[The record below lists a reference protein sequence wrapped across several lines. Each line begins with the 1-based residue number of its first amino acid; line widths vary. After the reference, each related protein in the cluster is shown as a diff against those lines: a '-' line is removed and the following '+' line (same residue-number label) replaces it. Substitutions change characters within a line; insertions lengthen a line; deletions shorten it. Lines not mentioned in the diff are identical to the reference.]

1 MTSLTT
7 QQEIDSYRMERERK
21 SYIFNIENNMELS
34 EEFEDKVEF
43 YSNLPL
49 GAQEGGDC
57 QNRRQV
63 LESDNIW
70 MGQVRATGVIA
81 LLCDDGDFGAGT
93 EVNSSI
99 KPPGWPGTRTGVEPK
114 NTFGVDGWKYHRG
127 HLGVNS
133 LGFSGDDPGNLVTM
147 HACANN
153 PGMENIEM
161 RIKRAVEG
169 GRVVYMSVVPIYSSR
184 QEIPTHIFYRAVGS
198 GGLEEYACIENAPD
212 SRVLDG
218 SACVERRGSG
228 EAW

>member
-70 MGQVRATGVIA
+70 MGQVGGDWGDRSA
-81 LLCDDGDFGAGT
+81 L
-93 EVNSSI
+93 
-99 KPPGWPGTRTGVEPK
+99 
-114 NTFGVDGWKYHRG
+114 
-127 HLGVNS
+127 
-133 LGFSGDDPGNLVTM
+133 
-147 HACANN
+147 
-153 PGMENIEM
+153 
-161 RIKRAVEG
+161 
-169 GRVVYMSVVPIYSSR
+169 
-184 QEIPTHIFYRAVGS
+184 
-198 GGLEEYACIENAPD
+198 
-212 SRVLDG
+212 
-218 SACVERRGSG
+218 
-228 EAW
+228 